1 MKKIVVIGRN
11 SNSSKIL
18 VNGLLQNH
26 FEVNF
31 MEEQR
36 KDKLNLLK
44 RRIIKLGYLK
54 VALQIVFQAFQRLLK
69 ITSDARLREITGEY
83 CEDLKPVYQFENVNS
98 EEAIDIIS
106 NIEADLI
113 VLSGTRILSS
123 NFLHLISKPIIN
135 IHAGITPK
143 YRGVHG
149 GYWALVNDDIGF
161 FGSTIHRVDE
171 GIDTGGVI
179 KYSYCQPTAKD
190 NFLTYPL
197 LQQKSATFDLIDILK
212 NDKLEVTTEKHLDCE
227 SGLWTHPTIIQYI
240 WFRIK
245 KGIA

>member
-1 MKKIVVIGRN
+1 MKRIVVIGRN

-31 MEEQR
+31 IEEQR
-36 KDKLNLLK
+36 NDKLKLLK
-44 RRIIKLGYLK
+44 RRAIKFGYIK
-54 VALQIVFQAFQRLLK
+54 VLLQIAFQIFQRLLK
-69 ITSDARLREITGEY
+69 VTSEARVRQITGEY
-83 CEDLKPVYQFENVNS
+83 SETLKPVYQFENVNS

-123 NFLHLISKPIIN
+123 KFLLSVSKPIIN

-149 GYWALVNDDIGF
+149 GYWALVNDDLDF

-179 KYSYCQPTAKD
+179 KYSYCQPTEKD

-197 LQQKSATFDLIDILK
+197 LQQKSATFDLIEILK